1 MQTHPFGEPFG
12 PALVEKK
19 RVVCRRPNFADDIP
33 RDVAK
38 KCDFFDGEHMAQ
50 VVLGDLVKLLLIM
63 LHKESLLPRVVA
75 GTTDQDQ
82 PTRRRANDWNGS
94 PVRRVT
100 A

>member
-1 MQTHPFGEPFG
+1 MVTHPVRKPFG
-12 PALVEKK
+12 SALVEAKWAI
-19 RVVCRRPNFADDIP
+19 VGCSDFADDIS

-38 KCDFFDGEHMAQ
+38 KCDFLDGEHMAQ

-82 PTRRRANDWNGS
+82 PTRGRGNDWNGS